1 MSKLNAIRQSLEK
14 YFTAIAKARVQS
26 TLLTMGP
33 EWVEKYGY
41 SYQALRR
48 GVDAWPWRQP
58 TEKIREEKEIRR
70 AIHELNRLS
79 DRELR
84 ELGLARSGIESAV
97 RFGHPDRGFKFT
109 LDSRD
114 EAA

>member
-1 MSKLNAIRQSLEK
+1 
-14 YFTAIAKARVQS
+14 
-26 TLLTMGP
+26 MGP
-33 EWVEKYGY
+33 EWVERYGY
-41 SYQALRR
+41 SREALRR
-48 GVDAWPWRQP
+48 GIDAWPWRQP
-58 TEKIREEKEIRR
+58 QEAKTGEKEIRR

-97 RFGHPDRGFKFT
+97 RFGHPDRGFTFT
-109 LDSRD
+109 PDRRD